1 MHGRA
6 VCTPQAASSRRVECR
21 RQTVCVVR
29 YSNSGH
35 QLLLPPAN
43 WCPIFASRTTQTDRA
58 RREEFV
64 ALARIVR
71 IVRIVVLVLAA
82 ASGIGVVIPAGGG
95 RQHRPST
102 RSLVVRV
109 GKAVIEPVVKL
120 IRPGGPA
127 LIPA

>member
-43 WCPIFASRTTQTDRA
+43 WCPIFALPDHAGVEFFYSPVREPNATA
-58 RREEFV
+58 R
-64 ALARIVR
+64 
-71 IVRIVVLVLAA
+71 
-82 ASGIGVVIPAGGG
+82 SY
-95 RQHRPST
+95 
-102 RSLVVRV
+102 
-109 GKAVIEPVVKL
+109 
-120 IRPGGPA
+120 
-127 LIPA
+127 